1 MRTIW
6 IGNEM
11 MTKRTITVALLLSF
25 LTVLACGC
33 GRGAIAHRLVSTK
46 HEILIGDKAAPELE
60 RMLGGKV
67 ADAQMQSYVQKVG
80 QKIASVAERRMPYE
94 FYIVESDVPNSFSLP
109 GGRIYITVGM
119 MNLVRSE
126 RELAAVLANQ
136 IGHTCRRDPVKLLY
150 DQMGHSVLVRTVRLA
165 TEDEDESG
173 YRSAIAVAHEIIRAQ
188 HTRKDEILADQL
200 AMRYLARAG
209 YNPWGLA
216 EFLTTVHNTQKLKPE
231 NVVKYLQS
239 HPLTMKRLKLAMVTA
254 EVDYFYFSRVD
265 DPDTAQNFNLIR
277 DRLNWY
283 ASRRHQG
290 QEDPRLVHLQP
301 E

>member
-1 MRTIW
+1 
-6 IGNEM
+6 
-11 MTKRTITVALLLSF
+11 MTKPTIILGCVAAC
-25 LTVLACGC
+25 LTAVVAGC
-33 GRGAIAHRLVSTK
+33 GRGAIAHRLVSTQ

-60 RMLGGKV
+60 QMLGGKV
-67 ADAQMQSYVQKVG
+67 ADAQMQAYVQKVG
-80 QKIASVAERRMPYE
+80 QKLAAVAERRMPYE
-94 FYIVESDVPNSFSLP
+94 FFIVESDVPNSFSLP
-109 GGRIYITVGM
+109 GGRIYVTVGM

-136 IGHTCRRDPVKLLY
+136 VGHTCRRDPIKLLY

-173 YRSAIAVAHEIIRAQ
+173 YRSARAVAHEIIRAQ

-216 EFLTTVHNTQKLKPE
+216 ELLTTIHNTQKLKPE
-231 NVVKYLQS
+231 EVIKYLES
-239 HPLTMKRLKLAMVTA
+239 HPLTRKRLKLAMVTA
-254 EVDYFYFSRVD
+254 EVDYFYFNRMD
-265 DPDTAQNFNLIR
+265 DPDTAQDFNVIR
-277 DRLNWY
+277 DRLQWY

-290 QEDPRLVHLQP
+290 QKDPRLVHLQP
-301 E
+301 K